1 MVEEVLLTKEGGDQ
15 NSKLLFVH
23 QTPWQKRLLR
33 VYGNYICLLDATYK
47 TTRYALPLFFLAV
60 KTNVDHHVVG
70 SFVIE
75 DETVSS
81 INEALGVLKKWNPDW
96 SPPIFM
102 TDNSL
107 QEIQAI
113 EKVFPGKFDYITPTL
128 VKRRF
133 TGGGFI

>member
-1 MVEEVLLTKEGGDQ
+1 M
-15 NSKLLFVH
+15 
-23 QTPWQKRLLR
+23 QKRLLR

-47 TTRYALPLFFLAV
+47 TTCYALALFFLAV
-60 KTNVDHHVVG
+60 KTNVDHQVVG

-96 SPPIFM
+96 SPPLFM

-107 QEIQAI
+107 QEIQPI
-113 EKVFPGKFDYITPTL
+113 KKVSPGKFDLITPTL
-128 VKRRF
+128 VKKRF
-133 TGGGFI
+133 TRGGFI